1 MSDPRP
7 EEFRRFH
14 DLLVEH
20 APDGYTPWYF
30 RVREGSKAPATKYG
44 SWKDD
49 DARLSVDEAAAWMED
64 GGNVGVAGTAAD
76 ELVNVDI
83 DDEDETTADDLKQ
96 TLIARS
102 RSRTGV
108 HAWYFAAPG
117 EEIPNI
123 PTDDAGE
130 VRANWQYVV
139 APGSYVETDP
149 ATNATKPGTTPSSGR
164 TPFSRSA
171 SRNSR
176 PSSSSTKRRRSSKTP
191 SRNFNSKTT
200 ATTTATGA
208 RSSTSRPKTWSARK
222 AAQRTKATGSG
233 RSSTAA
239 TPTRIRTSRTAV

>member
-1 MSDPRP
+1 MNDPRP
-7 EEFRRFH
+7 EEFERFH
-14 DLLVEH
+14 ELLTEH

-44 SWKDD
+44 SWKDA
-49 DARLSVDEAAAWMED
+49 DARLSLTDAVDWMES
-64 GGNVGVAGTAAD
+64 GGNVGVAGTPDD

-83 DDEDETTADDLKQ
+83 DDEDETTPADLKD

-108 HAWYFAAPG
+108 HAWYFAAPD

-149 ATNATKPGTTPSSGR
+149 DAVPDEHRDEAGYYTVEQEAPV
-164 TPFSRSA
+164 
-171 SRNSR
+171 
-176 PSSSSTKRRRSSKTP
+176 
-191 SRNFNSKTT
+191 
-200 ATTTATGA
+200 
-208 RSSTSRPKTWSARK
+208 TSLRFDELPEVFREQQEQKEQQDAEPEL
-222 AAQRTKATGSG
+222 QEEPPEGSEDETD
-233 RSSTAA
+233 SD
-239 TPTRIRTSRTAV
+239 